1 MTLIRPRSAPDTE
14 LHHAVVQLRNDVED
28 LGEAISDLPDRFGTL
43 SSSLAD
49 VRHALHQVERRSEE
63 AELTTQDLASL
74 VKRLNS
80 RVEWLERNIRLQSD
94 VPEVE
99 LDALDRRELE
109 LAQVAEEGHLAR
121 AGLLQP
127 AGRSSLEA
135 AVSAHAAVVRQ
146 HSHHREVALEA
157 SEVIAGTHRDDP
169 RHAAAVEE
177 FEVAVT
183 GLDETRARVRD
194 LSVPA
199 LEAAELLAA
208 DEENQVAV
216 ADVVSDG
223 ERAWGA
229 LQGRLRARIA
239 DAVGGGALLPSWFTS
254 VLGPIPPAQD
264 TKAWMDVATSLLA
277 YRATYSV
284 TDPVMALGVPPVD
297 GENPR
302 RRAWYH
308 QLRRQFGDLDRA
320 AAPRI

>member
-1 MTLIRPRSAPDTE
+1 MAVIKPRSAPDTE
-14 LHHAVVQLRNDVED
+14 LHHAVTQLRNDVED
-28 LGEAISDLPDRFGTL
+28 LGAAILDLPDRLGSL
-43 SSSLAD
+43 SSSFEE
-49 VRHALHQVERRSEE
+49 VRGTLHQVERRSLE
-63 AELTTQDLASL
+63 AELTTQDLAAM
-74 VKRLNS
+74 VKRLNA
-80 RVEWLERNIRLQSD
+80 RVEWLERNIRLQAD

-109 LAQVAEEGHLAR
+109 LAQTAEEGHLAK
-121 AGLLQP
+121 AGLLQA

-135 AVSAHAAVVRQ
+135 AVSSHAAAVQQ
-146 HSHHREVALEA
+146 HSHHREVVLGACETLAE
-157 SEVIAGTHRDDP
+157 THRDDP
-169 RHAAAVEE
+169 RHSEAAEE
-177 FEVAVT
+177 FETAVT
-183 GLDETRARVRD
+183 GMTDARMRMRD
-194 LSVPA
+194 LAAPA

-223 ERAWGA
+223 ERAWAA
-229 LQGRLRARIA
+229 LQNRLRSRIA

-254 VLGPIPPAQD
+254 VLGPMPAAQD
-264 TKAWMDVATSLLA
+264 TRAWMDVATSLLA

-284 TDPVMALGVPPVD
+284 TDPIMALGVPPVD

-320 AAPRI
+320 ATT